1 METGLG
7 TSLNGKRESLFRAG
21 WKSLAKKFE
30 RVLRF
35 CMWES
40 CFLVKK
46 TDFLVKNTDFPVKNP
61 IFFSNKNNFLDVF
74 TIKLRMSHTC

>member
-7 TSLNGKRESLFRAG
+7 TSLNGKGESLFHG

-30 RVLRF
+30 RVVRF
-35 CMWES
+35 CTWKN

-46 TDFLVKNTDFPVKNP
+46 TDFLAKNTDFPVKK
-61 IFFSNKNNFLDVF
+61 SNFLVKKINFLDVF